1 MVFTSKDGDF
11 HGRTGS
17 FRDGNHLFCLYKSFP
32 LTEVSHHMCSSA
44 LVQMCA
50 RLAPNQDWFELPR
63 DFILRLGR
71 LANDQVFGGLDW
83 SKSMKRVT
91 RTAFLVGFL

>member
-1 MVFTSKDGDF
+1 
-11 HGRTGS
+11 
-17 FRDGNHLFCLYKSFP
+17 
-32 LTEVSHHMCSSA
+32 MCSSA

-71 LANDQVFGGLDW
+71 LANDVEILLIDIKCLGVQTGQ
-83 SKSMKRVT
+83 K
-91 RTAFLVGFL
+91 A